1 MVFSKILDHLDL
13 NELGWRLV
21 APRIAF
27 QKLMQAPR
35 AKQFKIINV
44 PADVTN
50 TVNTLQRLP
59 QETGTIKVQLK
70 RRLQYKN
77 SALSLNVRPYK
88 VFQAAGWLTS
98 NSTLYREQ
106 GVLFNKN
113 WQNNFQ
119 KKLKSLIMKKN
130 KIKILNKHT
139 RTIWN
144 AKMMNGVKAKQKF
157 L

>member
-1 MVFSKILDHLDL
+1 MVFPEIPDHLDL
-13 NELGWRLV
+13 NELEWRLV

-35 AKQFKIINV
+35 GKQFKISGNIVNV

-50 TVNTLQRLP
+50 TVNTLPRLR

-70 RRLQYKN
+70 RRLQYKS

-88 VFQAAGWLTS
+88 VFQAAAWLTS
-98 NSTLYREQ
+98 NINLYREQ
-106 GVLFNKN
+106 GVLFNEN

-119 KKLKSLIMKKN
+119 ENNIKYNTDTRILVAKDKKRMSI
-130 KIKILNKHT
+130 
-139 RTIWN
+139 
-144 AKMMNGVKAKQKF
+144 
-157 L
+157 